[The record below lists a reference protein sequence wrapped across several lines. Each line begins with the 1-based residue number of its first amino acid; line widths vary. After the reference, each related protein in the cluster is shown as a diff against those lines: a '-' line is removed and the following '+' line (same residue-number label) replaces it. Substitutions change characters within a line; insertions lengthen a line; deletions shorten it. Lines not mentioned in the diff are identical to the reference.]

1 MSPPTPYKPWLVPL
15 LCVILTC
22 KWLMFYKKYYRPTVA
37 QLKINEAK
45 WCLES
50 KMVWEETANSL
61 LHESASSTN
70 ILFRLEPY
78 IKISTGII
86 HAQTLHP
93 HQGCRPYKMWFSTF
107 YSLYLNIA
115 KMLTA
120 VITETCCDPQP
131 SLVNNLTRR
140 IFSGCCVKQS
150 AGLILMTWCN
160 LGSLSSVLELKVWRN
175 PLLFQAFCSNFIL
188 VRKSNPRNLN

>member
-1 MSPPTPYKPWLVPL
+1 ML
-15 LCVILTC
+15 
-22 KWLMFYKKYYRPTVA
+22 YKKYYRRAVA

-86 HAQTLHP
+86 HAQTSHP
-93 HQGCRPYKMWFSTF
+93 YQGWHPYKMRFSTF
-107 YSLYLNIA
+107 YSSYLNIA
-115 KMLTA
+115 EMLRA
-120 VITETCCDPQP
+120 VITKTHSFAVPPPTQP
-131 SLVNNLTRR
+131 
-140 IFSGCCVKQS
+140 G
-150 AGLILMTWCN
+150 
-160 LGSLSSVLELKVWRN
+160 
-175 PLLFQAFCSNFIL
+175 
-188 VRKSNPRNLN
+188 

>member
-1 MSPPTPYKPWLVPL
+1 
-15 LCVILTC
+15 
-22 KWLMFYKKYYRPTVA
+22 MFYKKYYRPAVA

-86 HAQTLHP
+86 HAQASHP
-93 HQGCRPYKMWFSTF
+93 HQGCPATHIRCGFPH
-107 YSLYLNIA
+107 
-115 KMLTA
+115 
-120 VITETCCDPQP
+120 
-131 SLVNNLTRR
+131 
-140 IFSGCCVKQS
+140 
-150 AGLILMTWCN
+150 
-160 LGSLSSVLELKVWRN
+160 
-175 PLLFQAFCSNFIL
+175 FI
-188 VRKSNPRNLN
+188 VCI

>member
-1 MSPPTPYKPWLVPL
+1 
-15 LCVILTC
+15 
-22 KWLMFYKKYYRPTVA
+22 MFYKKYYHHQAAAVA

-115 KMLTA
+115 EMLTA
-120 VITETCCDPQP
+120 VIAKIHCLALTPDPACLIIWQEEYFQCVAMCNQQVL
-131 SLVNNLTRR
+131 SLWLDV
-140 IFSGCCVKQS
+140 I
-150 AGLILMTWCN
+150 
-160 LGSLSSVLELKVWRN
+160 
-175 PLLFQAFCSNFIL
+175 
-188 VRKSNPRNLN
+188 

>member
-120 VITETCCDPQP
+120 VIILKLAVTPNPAWLIIWQEEFFRDVALSNQRDL
-131 SLVNNLTRR
+131 SLWLDV
-140 IFSGCCVKQS
+140 I
-150 AGLILMTWCN
+150 
-160 LGSLSSVLELKVWRN
+160 
-175 PLLFQAFCSNFIL
+175 
-188 VRKSNPRNLN
+188 